1 MRGRELM
8 RSEAPVQGR
17 TAARRDQERWTPS
30 VRSRRST
37 ERRSSPDWPRPSPNA
52 TSGRS
57 SARCARAFIA
67 TAGANATATGNITT
81 PDGFSSVAIAASR
94 FNRLV
99 TDPLVAGA
107 VEELRRHGVAE
118 DDVDLAWVP
127 GAFEL
132 PLAAERLAASGRY
145 AAVVAVG
152 AVVRGATPHFDH
164 VAGQA
169 AAGLAAVG
177 RATGVPVAFGVLTCD
192 TMEQALDRAGG
203 KAGNKGAE
211 AAVCALE
218 MAGLLEA
225 IDKEAG

>member
-1 MRGRELM
+1 MSRVYEGSLDGRGR
-8 RSEAPVQGR
+8 R
-17 TAARRDQERWTPS
+17 
-30 VRSRRST
+30 
-37 ERRSSPDWPRPSPNA
+37 
-52 TSGRS
+52 
-57 SARCARAFIA
+57 
-67 TAGANATATGNITT
+67 
-81 PDGFSSVAIAASR
+81 VAIAASR

-145 AAVVAVG
+145 AAVVAIG

-169 AAGLAAVG
+169 AAGLSAVARAAS
-177 RATGVPVAFGVLTCD
+177 VPVGFGVLTTD

-211 AAVCALE
+211 AAVTALE

-225 IDKEAG
+225 IDKQD

>member
-1 MRGRELM
+1 MRRVYDGSIDGRGR
-8 RSEAPVQGR
+8 R
-17 TAARRDQERWTPS
+17 
-30 VRSRRST
+30 
-37 ERRSSPDWPRPSPNA
+37 
-52 TSGRS
+52 
-57 SARCARAFIA
+57 
-67 TAGANATATGNITT
+67 
-81 PDGFSSVAIAASR
+81 VAIAASR

-107 VEELRRHGVAE
+107 VSELRRHGVAE
-118 DDVDLAWVP
+118 ADIDLAWVP

-132 PLAAERLAASGRY
+132 PLAAERLAATGRY

-152 AVVRGATPHFDH
+152 AVVRGSTPHFDH

-169 AAGLAAVG
+169 AAGLAAVT
-177 RATGVPVAFGVLTCD
+177 RSTGVPVAFGVLTCD

-211 AAVCALE
+211 AALTALE

-225 IDKEAG
+225 IDKD

>member
-1 MRGRELM
+1 MRRVYEGSIDGRGRH
-8 RSEAPVQGR
+8 
-17 TAARRDQERWTPS
+17 
-30 VRSRRST
+30 
-37 ERRSSPDWPRPSPNA
+37 
-52 TSGRS
+52 
-57 SARCARAFIA
+57 I
-67 TAGANATATGNITT
+67 
-81 PDGFSSVAIAASR
+81 AIAASR

-107 VEELRRHGVAE
+107 VEELRRHGVEEGA
-118 DDVDLAWVP
+118 VVLAWVP

-132 PLAAERLAASGRY
+132 PLVAERLAASGRY
-145 AAVVAVG
+145 AAVVAIG

-169 AAGLAAVG
+169 AAGLAAVT

-211 AAVCALE
+211 AALCALE

-225 IDKEAG
+225 IEKAEE

>member
-1 MRGRELM
+1 MVRTYQGELNGRGR
-8 RSEAPVQGR
+8 R
-17 TAARRDQERWTPS
+17 
-30 VRSRRST
+30 
-37 ERRSSPDWPRPSPNA
+37 
-52 TSGRS
+52 
-57 SARCARAFIA
+57 
-67 TAGANATATGNITT
+67 
-81 PDGFSSVAIAASR
+81 VAIAASR

-107 VEELRRHGVAE
+107 VEELRRHGVAS
-118 DDVDLAWVP
+118 DQVDLAWVP

-132 PLAAERLAASGRY
+132 PLVAERLAASGRY
-145 AAVVAVG
+145 AAVVAIG

-169 AAGLAAVG
+169 AAGLAAVT

-211 AAVCALE
+211 AALCALE

-225 IDKEAG
+225 IDKEEG

>member
-1 MRGRELM
+1 MSRVYEGSVDGRGR
-8 RSEAPVQGR
+8 R
-17 TAARRDQERWTPS
+17 
-30 VRSRRST
+30 
-37 ERRSSPDWPRPSPNA
+37 
-52 TSGRS
+52 
-57 SARCARAFIA
+57 
-67 TAGANATATGNITT
+67 
-81 PDGFSSVAIAASR
+81 VAIAASR

-107 VEELRRHGVAE
+107 VGELRRHGVAE
-118 DDVDLAWVP
+118 ADVDLAWVP

-132 PLAAERLAASGRY
+132 PLAAERLAATGRY
-145 AAVVAVG
+145 AAVVAIG

-169 AAGLAAVG
+169 AAGLAAVT
-177 RATGVPVAFGVLTCD
+177 RSTGVPVAFGVLTCN

-211 AAVCALE
+211 AALTALE

-225 IDKEAG
+225 IDKQD